1 MSDVTAVGTV
11 LAVLAASTLG
21 GWGVV
26 VLHWA
31 RVPQPP
37 VDTVTS
43 QDGTQVPVLEA
54 GPQHEPVVLRGGT
67 WIGLLERLATTGAL
81 LALQPGLLAVVVAVK
96 GLGRWSDLRDNPAV
110 TERFIIGTLASL
122 TWAGACGIVGA
133 RLLGGAAAG

>member
-1 MSDVTAVGTV
+1 
-11 LAVLAASTLG
+11 
-21 GWGVV
+21 
-26 VLHWA
+26 
-31 RVPQPP
+31 
-37 VDTVTS
+37 
-43 QDGTQVPVLEA
+43 
-54 GPQHEPVVLRGGT
+54 VLRGGT

-133 RLLGGAAAG
+133 HLLGGTAAG